1 MEKYGYKN
9 ISNRDEFQRSSS
21 ETRGVYYGPADK
33 STTTENGFTDFTK
46 QGSWGIPGETRY
58 FVKGFDALSKASDN
72 ASQAVMGE
80 RKPKGF
86 VGW

>member
-9 ISNRDEFQRSSS
+9 ISHRDEFQKSAK
-21 ETRGVYYGPADK
+21 EERGVNYGPSDN
-33 STTTENGFTDFTK
+33 SHFTEGGFIDFTK
-46 QGSWGIPGETRY
+46 QGSWGVPGETRY
-58 FVKGFDALSKASDN
+58 FVKGFDSLSNASN
-72 ASQAVMGE
+72 NVSQAVMGE